1 MLFFYYLLISFFLIT
16 GLYIYKNITISI
28 IFKNVLY
35 YIHYKVDDDIEKQI
49 EYVASHGGFT
59 IVESH
64 VLYKCLIKLKED
76 ANKNQRDHL
85 HNDDTN
91 GDIG

>member
-1 MLFFYYLLISFFLIT
+1 MESIFGGLIEFDSQKELNEYMEN
-16 GLYIYKNITISI
+16 LD
-28 IFKNVLY
+28 VLSATQ
-35 YIHYKVDDDIEKQI
+35 IIEKQI

-91 GDIG
+91 GDIN

>member
-1 MLFFYYLLISFFLIT
+1 MESIFGGLIEFDSQKELNEYMEN
-16 GLYIYKNITISI
+16 LD
-28 IFKNVLY
+28 VLSATQ
-35 YIHYKVDDDIEKQI
+35 IIEKQI

>member
-1 MLFFYYLLISFFLIT
+1 MESIFGGLIEFDSQKELNEYVENLDVFSATQI
-16 GLYIYKNITISI
+16 
-28 IFKNVLY
+28 
-35 YIHYKVDDDIEKQI
+35 IEKQI

-76 ANKNQRDHL
+76 ANKNQRNHL

-91 GDIG
+91 GDID

>member
-1 MLFFYYLLISFFLIT
+1 MESIFGGLIEFDSQKELDEYVEN
-16 GLYIYKNITISI
+16 LDI
-28 IFKNVLY
+28 IGA
-35 YIHYKVDDDIEKQI
+35 IQIIEKQI

-64 VLYKCLIKLKED
+64 VLYKCLIKLKEN
-76 ANKNQRDHL
+76 ANKNQGDHL

-91 GDIG
+91 GNIS

>member
-1 MLFFYYLLISFFLIT
+1 METIFGGLIEFDSQKELNEYMEN
-16 GLYIYKNITISI
+16 LD
-28 IFKNVLY
+28 VLSATQ
-35 YIHYKVDDDIEKQI
+35 IIEKQI

-91 GDIG
+91 RDIN

>member
-1 MLFFYYLLISFFLIT
+1 MESIFGGLIEFDSQKELNEYMENLDVFSATQI
-16 GLYIYKNITISI
+16 
-28 IFKNVLY
+28 
-35 YIHYKVDDDIEKQI
+35 IEKQI

-64 VLYKCLIKLKED
+64 VLYKCLTKLKED
-76 ANKNQRDHL
+76 ANKIEGDHL

-91 GDIG
+91 GDIS

>member
-1 MLFFYYLLISFFLIT
+1 MESIFGGLIEFDSQKELNEYMEN
-16 GLYIYKNITISI
+16 LD
-28 IFKNVLY
+28 VLSATQ
-35 YIHYKVDDDIEKQI
+35 IIEKQI
-49 EYVASHGGFT
+49 EYIASHGGFT

-91 GDIG
+91 GDIN